1 MLPLLPTFNQVEV
14 FECDAAI
21 PFLIARLAVVRRSFQ
36 VIPQVNLERR
46 TEEVVHDYKIVS
58 FGAIHFL
65 QLMEAIDSHDKRLR
79 VFHKKLVVVL
89 EGCLEQLVLLFAD
102 GLYQIFAVLSVVDEA
117 ATFAGTDLL
126 GESAEPSEHQAT
138 DQVLRANAF

>member
-1 MLPLLPTFNQVEV
+1 M
-14 FECDAAI
+14 D
-21 PFLIARLAVVRRSFQ
+21 RRSFQ

-46 TEEVVHDYKIVS
+46 TEVVHDYKIVS

-102 GLYQIFAVLSVVDEA
+102 GL
-117 ATFAGTDLL
+117 
-126 GESAEPSEHQAT
+126 
-138 DQVLRANAF
+138 